1 MRTIKHPSGAIE
13 KVPDETEKKSKDKYK
28 TKKKGSDL
36 SSAEVKDLVF
46 ELAKRNNL
54 I

>member
-1 MRTIKHPSGAIE
+1 MRKITHKNGTIE
-13 KVPDETEKKSKDKYK
+13 FVPDEQEQASKDKLK

-36 SSAEVKDLVF
+36 SSAEVKDLVY
-46 ELAKRNNL
+46 ELAKRANL